1 MIRLLGSDAFA
12 GQLSPPRNHGASP
25 IFRAKIRVDGASL
38 HCYVKPLPDHI
49 RCPVTGKE
57 VANQEIV
64 SEALGYVLAKSVGLN
79 VPDTA
84 GIILLEP
91 WQIPEALHPA
101 LRETCSGRAQNDYFC
116 WFTKDMKY
124 PSLRQLHWSDVR
136 HPYLQELRGRRL
148 ARQLADNPEASS
160 IIVLDQWLLNS
171 DRNIGNLLESPCK
184 SLFLIDHGRLFHY
197 PNWEPGR
204 IGMAPWPCENRL
216 QKLIDD
222 FIPDWSEALPNKSA
236 RALAYNIFAV
246 SFREAG
252 AEAARI
258 VLSEFF
264 EHTEIE
270 VILRL
275 LSERLDQKQYT
286 EAADLLL

>member
-12 GQLSPPRNHGASP
+12 GQLGPPRNRGASP

-38 HCYVKPLPDHI
+38 HCYVKPLPDRI
-49 RCPVTGKE
+49 RCPVSGRE

-64 SEALGYVLAKSVGLN
+64 SEALGYVLARSVGLK
-79 VPDTA
+79 VPDVA

-91 WQIPEALHPA
+91 RQIPKELHPA
-101 LRETCSGRAQNDYFC
+101 LREAGGGRAQSDYFC
-116 WFTKDMKY
+116 WFSKDMKY
-124 PSLRQLHWSDVR
+124 PSLRQLHLDDVR
-136 HPYLQELRGRRL
+136 HPWLQKLRGRRL
-148 ARQLADNPEASS
+148 ARQLADNPESSS

-204 IGMAPWPCENRL
+204 VGMAPWPWENRL

-222 FIPDWSEALPNKSA
+222 FIPDWSEARPNKSA

-246 SFREAG
+246 SFRETG

-275 LSERLDQKQYT
+275 LAERLDQEQYT
-286 EAADLLL
+286 EAADFIP